1 LLHYIINFLLQII
14 NNNTQGKAEVATII
28 HKALTEKDN
37 DLLISY
43 IARYENEDLIDI
55 SEEYLKKYG
64 IALSIAL
71 KDAGLDDYS
80 TLLVNLVLPRA
91 NFIARTI
98 HNAITGAGTDE
109 VSIIDAVAHLSEKQ
123 VRETKE
129 AYAQLFQRDL
139 STAIAQDLSGH
150 FRKVVAS
157 LLDGK
162 KHDAV
167 GNPDAEAEALYKKGE
182 GVWGTDDDF
191 FVEFFTRHS
200 FASLQKIDHAYQAK
214 YKHSLEVAVK
224 KETSGAYQDIL
235 QALVV
240 PREVYW
246 ARRIRNAI
254 AGLGTDDTLLRRA
267 FVINSKAQLAKV
279 NQVYET
285 VNKGKTLRSDVAD
298 DTSGYYKALYLA
310 ILDFAN

>member
-1 LLHYIINFLLQII
+1 MSHQHHGN
-14 NNNTQGKAEVATII
+14 KAEVATII
-28 HKALTEKDN
+28 HKALSEKDN

-43 IARYENEDLIDI
+43 IARYENEDLVEIG
-55 SEEYLKKYG
+55 EEFLKKYG
-64 IALSIAL
+64 VALSIAL
-71 KDAGLDDYS
+71 KEAGLDDYS
-80 TLLVNLVLPRA
+80 TFLVNLVLPRA

-109 VSIIDAVAHLSEKQ
+109 HAVIDAVAHLNEKEIQ
-123 VRETKE
+123 QTKE

-139 STAIAQDLSGH
+139 STAIQSDLSGH
-150 FRKVVAS
+150 FKKVVSS

-200 FASLQKIDHAYQAK
+200 HSSLAAIDHAYQAK

-224 KETSGAYQDIL
+224 KETSGSYQDIL
-235 QALVV
+235 AAIVV
-240 PREVYW
+240 GRDVYW
-246 ARRIRNAI
+246 ARRIRHAI

-267 FVINSKAQLAKV
+267 FVLNSKKHLAGV
-279 NQVYET
+279 NAVYET

-298 DTSGYYKALYLA
+298 DTSGHYKALYIA

>member
-1 LLHYIINFLLQII
+1 MSH
-14 NNNTQGKAEVATII
+14 GKAEVASII
-28 HKALTEKDN
+28 HKALTEKDY

-43 IARYENEDLIDI
+43 ISRYENEDLVDI
-55 SEEYLKKYG
+55 AEEYLKKYG
-64 IALSIAL
+64 VALSIAL
-71 KDAGLDDYS
+71 KNAGLTDFS
-80 TLLVNLVLPRA
+80 TLLIDLVLPRA
-91 NFIARTI
+91 NFVARTI

-109 VSIIDAVAHLSEKQ
+109 WAVIDAVAHLDEKQ
-123 VRETKE
+123 IRETKE

-139 STAIAQDLSGH
+139 STAIASDLSGH
-150 FRKVVAS
+150 FKKVVQS

-200 FASLQKIDHAYQAK
+200 HASLVAIDHAYQAK

-224 KETSGAYQDIL
+224 KETSGSYQDIL
-235 QALVV
+235 RAIVV
-240 PREVYW
+240 GRDVYW
-246 ARRIRNAI
+246 AGRIRHAI

-267 FVINSKAQLAKV
+267 FVFNSKKQLAGV
-279 NQVYET
+279 NRVYET
-285 VNKGKTLRSDVAD
+285 VNKGKQLRSDVAD
-298 DTSGYYKALYLA
+298 DTSGHYKALFLA
-310 ILDFAN
+310 ILDFAH